1 MLASTFSFDALS
13 LEVVV
18 GTSAAAGKVVVASL
32 MLGSSHLI
40 GIGQMA

>member
-1 MLASTFSFDALS
+1 MLASTFSLS

-18 GTSAAAGKVVVASL
+18 VGTPAAAGKVVVASL